1 MGDGI
6 QTNMYINNTKIVIV
20 ISAATEKYVCA
31 MKVFKRE
38 TTLLS
43 KGNCTCKQIE
53 TGMSLSEF

>member
-1 MGDGI
+1 
-6 QTNMYINNTKIVIV
+6 MYINNNKIIIV
-20 ISAATEKYVCA
+20 ISAATENMYA

-43 KGNCTCKQIE
+43 KGNCTCKKIE